1 MAKVQR
7 RFYKAKLPAVV
18 WDKDNDRVLARFEQ
32 GQHTTSD
39 PRVAEILEGMGYPEV
54 SLKAKQPPPLPEEP
68 LQPAVSEDVK
78 IMGGQVTEQAVLDK
92 HKREAMLDNEKE
104 TTTDS
109 DAGQPQEKSKR
120 SIKRRDKE

>member
-1 MAKVQR
+1 MTKVLR

-18 WDKDNDRVLARFEQ
+18 WDKDNDKVLARFER

-39 PRVAEILEGMGYPEV
+39 ERVIEILEGMGYPEV
-54 SLKAKQPPPLPEEP
+54 DLDAEQPPPLPEDP
-68 LQPAVSEDVK
+68 LQPAKTPDVR

-92 HKREAMLDNEKE
+92 GKREAILA
-104 TTTDS
+104 TDS
-109 DAGQPQEKSKR
+109 DTQQGPQDKGKR